1 MAAPRLHDEVLAA
14 GLAQGYDWFW
24 LHLSLADHRARRFL
38 ESFDEMV
45 PDARELLLGTED
57 RIQIHLTPGG
67 GWGILPD
74 LERDFDDEA
83 VGVRPPGLLAGRQS
97 ADHGEAASLARQ
109 QHAARRGGDGAV
121 AAGVR
126 RRRWPSTRKSSLAFG
141 KAAGPSVA
149 RTGPHRGCGAGRPR
163 RWRGA
168 GPLRRELSRYGREFS
183 SLRSAIHRATGAR
196 NVVAASPLLE
206 HLPLLQ
212 QESEDFERD
221 AGALSDR
228 ARLLYEEIETRIAST
243 TNRSLSA
250 LTVIST
256 LLLPPTFLVGAFGMN
271 LEGIPWAQTPFR
283 LRHCVQPVPALD
295 RGRLCRAAALPD
307 PALIIPV
314 CSGSAVP
321 ASSSATVIFVL

>member
-1 MAAPRLHDEVLAA
+1 MLERCAGLVFGFLFRDGRASRLHDEMLAA

-38 ESFDEMV
+38 ESFDDMV

-83 VGVRPPGLLAGRQS
+83 VGSGRLGFWLDGNRLITARRHPLRASNMLRDAVEMGQLPQNPAQALAQHQEIFIGLLEKRLGHLSR
-97 ADHGEAASLARQ
+97 ELARIED
-109 QHAARRGGDGAV
+109 AVLADRGDGA
-121 AAGVR
+121 A
-126 RRRWPSTRKSSLAFG
+126 L
-141 KAAGPSVA
+141 
-149 RTGPHRGCGAGRPR
+149 
-163 RWRGA
+163 

-196 NVVAASPLLE
+196 NVVAGSPLLE

-271 LEGIPWAQTPFR
+271 LEGIPWAQNHSGFAIVFSLCLLLIAGGYVVLRRFR
-283 LRHCVQPVPALD
+283 I
-295 RGRLCRAAALPD
+295 LP
-307 PALIIPV
+307 
-314 CSGSAVP
+314 
-321 ASSSATVIFVL
+321 

>member
-1 MAAPRLHDEVLAA
+1 MLERCAGLVFGFLFRDGRASRLHDEVLAA

-83 VGVRPPGLLAGRQS
+83 VGSGRLGFWLDGNRLITARRHPLRASNMLRDAVEMGQLPRDSAQALAQHQEIFIGLLEKRLGHLSR
-97 ADHGEAASLARQ
+97 ELARIED
-109 QHAARRGGDGAV
+109 AVLADRGDGA
-121 AAGVR
+121 A
-126 RRRWPSTRKSSLAFG
+126 L
-141 KAAGPSVA
+141 
-149 RTGPHRGCGAGRPR
+149 
-163 RWRGA
+163 

-271 LEGIPWAQTPFR
+271 LEGIPWARHHSGFAIVFSLCLLLIAGGYAVLRRFR
-283 LRHCVQPVPALD
+283 I
-295 RGRLCRAAALPD
+295 LP
-307 PALIIPV
+307 
-314 CSGSAVP
+314 
-321 ASSSATVIFVL
+321 

>member
-1 MAAPRLHDEVLAA
+1 MLERCAGLVFGFLFRNGHASRLHDEVLAA

-38 ESFDEMV
+38 ESFEEIA
-45 PDARELLLGTED
+45 PDARELLVSVED
-57 RIQIHLTPGG
+57 RIQIHLTAHG

-83 VGVRPPGLLAGRQS
+83 VGSGRMGFWLDGNRLITARRHPLRASNTLRDVVEAGQLPESPAQALAQHQEIFIGLVEKRLGHLSR
-97 ADHGEAASLARQ
+97 ELARIED
-109 QHAARRGGDGAV
+109 AVLADRGDSGNE
-121 AAGVR
+121 
-126 RRRWPSTRKSSLAFG
+126 L
-141 KAAGPSVA
+141 
-149 RTGPHRGCGAGRPR
+149 
-163 RWRGA
+163 

-221 AGALSDR
+221 VSALSDR

-271 LEGIPWAQTPFR
+271 LEGIPWAKHHAGFAFVFSLCLLLIAGGYIVLRRFR
-283 LRHCVQPVPALD
+283 I
-295 RGRLCRAAALPD
+295 LP
-307 PALIIPV
+307 
-314 CSGSAVP
+314 
-321 ASSSATVIFVL
+321 

>member
-1 MAAPRLHDEVLAA
+1 MLDRCAGLMFGFLFKDGRASRLHDEVLAA
-14 GLAQGYDWFW
+14 GLARGYDWVW

-38 ESFDEMV
+38 ESFEEIV
-45 PDARELLLGTED
+45 PDARELLLGPED
-57 RIQIHLTPGG
+57 RIQIHLTAAG

-83 VGVRPPGLLAGRQS
+83 VGSGRLGFWLDGNRLITARRHPLRASNMLREAVEMGQLPEGPAQVLAQHQEIFIALLEKRLAHLSR
-97 ADHGEAASLARQ
+97 ELARIED
-109 QHAARRGGDGAV
+109 AVLADRGDGA
-121 AAGVR
+121 A
-126 RRRWPSTRKSSLAFG
+126 L
-141 KAAGPSVA
+141 
-149 RTGPHRGCGAGRPR
+149 
-163 RWRGA
+163 

-221 AGALSDR
+221 VGALSDR

-271 LEGIPWAQTPFR
+271 LEGIPWARHHSGFVFVFSLCLLLIAAGYVVLRRFR
-283 LRHCVQPVPALD
+283 I
-295 RGRLCRAAALPD
+295 LP
-307 PALIIPV
+307 
-314 CSGSAVP
+314 
-321 ASSSATVIFVL
+321 

>member
-1 MAAPRLHDEVLAA
+1 MLERCAGLVFGFLFRDGRASRLHDEVLAA

-38 ESFDEMV
+38 ESFEEIV
-45 PDARELLLGTED
+45 PDARELLLGPED
-57 RIQIHLTPGG
+57 RIQIHLTAGG

-74 LERDFDDEA
+74 LERDFDDESVGSGRLGFWLDGNRLITARRHPLRASNMLRDA
-83 VGVRPPGLLAGRQS
+83 VETGQLPHDPAQVLAQHQEIFIGLLEKRLGHLSR
-97 ADHGEAASLARQ
+97 ELARIED
-109 QHAARRGGDGAV
+109 AVLADRGDGA
-121 AAGVR
+121 A
-126 RRRWPSTRKSSLAFG
+126 L
-141 KAAGPSVA
+141 
-149 RTGPHRGCGAGRPR
+149 
-163 RWRGA
+163 

-271 LEGIPWAQTPFR
+271 LEGIPWAKHHSGFAFVFSLCLLLIAGGYIVLRRFR
-283 LRHCVQPVPALD
+283 I
-295 RGRLCRAAALPD
+295 LP
-307 PALIIPV
+307 
-314 CSGSAVP
+314 
-321 ASSSATVIFVL
+321 